1 MSRAATS
8 RLKVNPPLGTLPVLQ
23 YCRPEDLSIDATYQ
37 RSLQNGSSQT
47 LIRKIAMFWNWDLCQ
62 PLVVARRSD
71 GGLYVV
77 DGQHRL
83 QAAKERRDIAQLPCV
98 VSTYASAAD
107 EAASFVALNQQRRPL
122 IALDLFRAALASED
136 EEATAIL
143 REIEGAGLK
152 LAPHMTAAGWKEG
165 MIGNIGGLQRAARYY
180 GFANLGASLRVLARS
195 FDGQVLRYA
204 GTIFPGIAAAC
215 HIKGAALD
223 EKRLIGVLKSRGQ
236 GHWRSEIMLQRAAS
250 DEGLTIAARTVV
262 LAAYDSAN
270 ATALPS
276 VATYLKPGEMAWCSQ
291 CDRRVSGSQAD
302 RCASPF
308 CAVKQAK
315 AA

>member
-1 MSRAATS
+1 MARAATS
-8 RLKVNPPLGTLPVLQ
+8 RLKVNPPLGSLPVLQ
-23 YCRPEDLSIDATYQ
+23 YCRPDDLSIDATYQ

-62 PLVVARRSD
+62 PLVIARRDD

-83 QAAKERRDIAQLPCV
+83 EAAKLRRDIAQLPCV

-165 MIGNIGGLQRAARYY
+165 MIGNVGGLQRAARIY
-180 GFANLGASLRVLARS
+180 GLPNLGTALRILARS
-195 FDGQVLRYA
+195 FDAQVLRYA

-215 HIKGAALD
+215 HVKGAALD
-223 EKRLIGVLKSRGQ
+223 ESRLIGVLKAGGQ
-236 GHWRSEIMLQRAAS
+236 AHWRTEIMLQRAAS
-250 DEGLTIAARTVV
+250 DEGLTLAARTVV
-262 LAAYDSAN
+262 LAAYD
-270 ATALPS
+270 TARASELPQ
-276 VATYLKPGEMAWCSQ
+276 VASYLKPAEMGWCSQ
-291 CDRRVSGSQAD
+291 CDRRVSGSQAA

-308 CAVKQAK
+308 CAVKQAE